1 VTGAEGQSGGAAVP
15 AAPPAPDEV
24 KTSRLLGTLGVGG
37 AVAGV
42 LLVIAFGLTLP
53 TIEAN
58 KARELE
64 VAVKEVLKA
73 PARYETLYVVGGA
86 LARKV
91 PDGTDPKKIERVFL
105 GYGTDNQRVGFAM
118 VSAEAGF
125 QDLVKVIFGYDPKT
139 KQLLGM
145 KVLESKETPGLG
157 DKIEKDQAFVSQFA
171 GAQAPLVGIK
181 TGKRSNPR
189 EVVMIT
195 GATISSKAVIRII
208 NSALKR
214 LGPLVDAYPQEDKG

>member
-1 VTGAEGQSGGAAVP
+1 MLFRS
-15 AAPPAPDEV
+15 
-24 KTSRLLGTLGVGG
+24 
-37 AVAGV
+37 
-42 LLVIAFGLTLP
+42 

-58 KARELE
+58 KARELAA
-64 VAVKEVLKA
+64 AVNEVLKV
-73 PARYETLYVVGGA
+73 PARYETLYVVSGA
-86 LARKV
+86 LVPKV
-91 PDGTDPKKIERVFL
+91 PDGADPKKLERVYL
-105 GYGTDNQRVGFAM
+105 GYRSDDQRVGFAM

-125 QDLVKVIFGYDPKT
+125 QDFVRIIFGYDPRT

-157 DKIEKDQAFVSQFA
+157 DKIEKDRAFVSQFA
-171 GAQAPLVGIK
+171 GAQAPLIGVK
-181 TGKRSNPR
+181 QGKRSNPR

>member
-1 VTGAEGQSGGAAVP
+1 VTDAESQSGGVAVP
-15 AAPPAPDEV
+15 AAPPAPVEV

-42 LLVIAFGLTLP
+42 LLVVAFGLTLP

-58 KARELE
+58 RARELAA
-64 VAVKEVLKA
+64 AVNEVLKA

-86 LARKV
+86 LVKKV
-91 PDGTDPKKIERVFL
+91 PDGTDPRKLERVYL
-105 GYGTDNQRVGFAM
+105 GYRSDNQRAGFAV
-118 VSAEAGF
+118 VSAEPGF
-125 QDLVKVIFGYDPKT
+125 QDLVNVIFGYDPKT

-157 DKIEKDQAFVSQFA
+157 DKIEKDQTFVSQFS
-171 GAQAPLVGIK
+171 GAQVPLVGVK
-181 TGKRSNPR
+181 QGKRSNPR
-189 EVVMIT
+189 EVAMIT

-208 NSALKR
+208 NNALKR
-214 LGPLVDAYPQEDKG
+214 LGPLVDAYHQEDKG

>member
-1 VTGAEGQSGGAAVP
+1 
-15 AAPPAPDEV
+15 
-24 KTSRLLGTLGVGG
+24 
-37 AVAGV
+37 
-42 LLVIAFGLTLP
+42 
-53 TIEAN
+53 
-58 KARELE
+58 
-64 VAVKEVLKA
+64 
-73 PARYETLYVVGGA
+73 
-86 LARKV
+86 
-91 PDGTDPKKIERVFL
+91 
-105 GYGTDNQRVGFAM
+105 M

-171 GAQAPLVGIK
+171 GAQVPLVGIK
-181 TGKRSNPR
+181 MGKRSNPS

-208 NSALKR
+208 NNVLKR